1 MRRVLLTTVIA
12 VCAISVYPSHP
23 RPTVVL
29 NYAFE
34 PLANDGKLVMRIL
47 LEFQSRPMETADL
60 VVPTAWGDAKDLEK
74 GITNLKNVHDAG
86 SVRISYDLVR
96 DWVVAPPRAD
106 HHAILEPEY
115 FEFNTQNGLVHPK
128 IASTAPVEV
137 HFDWRKLPPS
147 WSLATSFGTG
157 DRLQSFSGTWGE
169 VNNALFA
176 GGDFRIQ
183 QTDIAGRPL
192 ILAIRSKWQ
201 ITDEQVAVRIL
212 KMISFERA
220 FWRDYNFP
228 YYLVTVS
235 TFGRDDGGSGG
246 GGFTNAFALFLQRGS
261 SFGYGVQ
268 SLLAHEIFHTWNPYR
283 MGVLPDSSIAM
294 SWFTEGFTTYY
305 QDVLLLRAGLLSFP
319 EYVQHTNENLRKYLL
334 SPASNVTNREVI
346 ERHRVDSASDVI
358 PYSRGAT
365 TALWL
370 DSTIRKATRG
380 KSSLDTVMFDLVRQA
395 RRRRP
400 VLTAERVFRTAG
412 KYIDAASLQ
421 QLREYAELGKTIT
434 VPPAALGPCATLQ
447 MDDIPTFELGMD
459 REELVGQHKVSGVKA
474 GSAAFQAGLRDGQQV
489 TRTNIYWNDV
499 SKPVQLTVRTE
510 GGSKTIEYYPRGP
523 SLGLIPQ
530 YHFNAQASTSARRCV
545 Q

>member
-1 MRRVLLTTVIA
+1 MYA
-12 VCAISVYPSHP
+12 SHP
-23 RPTVVL
+23 RPTIVL

-34 PLANDGKLVMRIL
+34 PLAKDGKLVMRIL
-47 LEFQSRPMETADL
+47 LEFQSRPIETANL
-60 VVPTAWGDAKDLEK
+60 VVPSTWGDAKDLEK

-86 SVRISYDLVR
+86 YIRISYDLVK
-96 DWVVAPPRAD
+96 DWVVPPPRAD

-128 IASTAPVEV
+128 IAATAPVEV
-137 HFDWRKLPPS
+137 HLDWRKLPPG

-176 GGDFRIQ
+176 GGDFRIHQ
-183 QTDIAGRPL
+183 AYIAGRPL

-201 ITDEQVAVRIL
+201 LTDEEVAVRIL

-268 SLLAHEIFHTWNPYR
+268 SLLTHEIFHTWNPYR
-283 MGVLPDSSIAM
+283 MGVLPDSSIGM

-334 SPASNVTNREVI
+334 SPARNVTNQEVI

-395 RRRRP
+395 RGRKP
-400 VLTAERVFRTAG
+400 VLTAERVFRTAR
-412 KYIDAASLQ
+412 KYIDAAALQ
-421 QLREYAELGKTIT
+421 QLRE
-434 VPPAALGPCATLQ
+434 
-447 MDDIPTFELGMD
+447 
-459 REELVGQHKVSGVKA
+459 
-474 GSAAFQAGLRDGQQV
+474 AFQAGVRDGQQV

-499 SKPVQLTVRTE
+499 SKPVQLTVRAE
-510 GGSKTIEYYPRGP
+510 GGSKAIEYYPRGP

-530 YHFNAQASTSARRCV
+530 YHFSADASTSADRCA

>member
-1 MRRVLLTTVIA
+1 MRCVLLTTVIV
-12 VCAISVYPSHP
+12 VCPISVYASHP
-23 RPTVVL
+23 HPTIVL
-29 NYAFE
+29 NYAFK
-34 PLANDGKLVMRIL
+34 PLVNNGKLVMRIL
-47 LEFQSRPMETADL
+47 LQFQGGPIENADL
-60 VVPTAWGDAKDLEK
+60 VVPTTWGDAKDLDK
-74 GITNLKNVHDAG
+74 GIANLKNVHEAG
-86 SVRISYDLVR
+86 HVRISYDLVK
-96 DWVVAPPRAD
+96 DWVVPPSRAD

-128 IASTAPVEV
+128 FATTTRVEV
-137 HFDWRKLPPS
+137 RFDWRKLLPG
-147 WSLATSFGTG
+147 WSLATSFGAG
-157 DRLQSFSGTWGE
+157 DRLQSFRGTWGE

-176 GGDFRIQ
+176 GGDFRIYQ
-183 QTDIAGRPL
+183 RDISGRPV
-192 ILAIRSKWQ
+192 IVAIRSNWQ
-201 ITDEQVAVRIL
+201 FTDEEVAVRIL
-212 KMISFERA
+212 KVISFERA

-268 SLLAHEIFHTWNPYR
+268 SLLAHETFHTWNPYR
-283 MGVLPDSSIAM
+283 MGVLPDSSIGM

-334 SPASNVTNREVI
+334 SPARNVTNQEVI

-370 DSTIRKATRG
+370 DSTIRKGTRG
-380 KSSLDTVMFDLVRQA
+380 KSSLDTLMFDLVRQA
-395 RRRRP
+395 RRRKP
-400 VLTAERVFRTAG
+400 ALTAERVFRTAG
-412 KYIDAASLQ
+412 KYIDAAALQ
-421 QLREYAELGKTIT
+421 QLREYAELGKTIP
-434 VPPAALGPCATLQ
+434 VPAAALGPCATLQ
-447 MDDIPTFELGMD
+447 MNDIPTFELGID
-459 REELVGQHKVSGVKA
+459 REALISQHTVSGVKA
-474 GSAAFQAGLRDGQQV
+474 GSAAFEAGLRDGQQV

-499 SKPVQLTVRTE
+499 SKPVQLTVHTE
-510 GGSKTIEYYPRGP
+510 GGSKAVEYYPRGS

-530 YHFNAQASTSARRCV
+530 YHLSAEASSSPDHCV